1 MGRAIAVSCLNCENG
16 FGWYRLDRPRGDY
29 VGNVYPQPDGKLN
42 RNGLL
47 DAAKAAA
54 TAAKAPGQEMGHSYG
69 LDHASTASRC
79 CQEGRNINYS
89 AGSVMP
95 CSEITTSVAA
105 GTLYKRNLLRQVVKC
120 ALQMQA
126 GAGGR

>member
-1 MGRAIAVSCLNCENG
+1 M
-16 FGWYRLDRPRGDY
+16 DRPRGDY

-54 TAAKAPGQEMGHSYG
+54 TAAKVLGQEMDHGYG

-79 CQEGRNINYS
+79 RQEGRNTNYS

-95 CSEITTSVAA
+95 CPATSPHRWLRERCTSET
-105 GTLYKRNLLRQVVKC
+105 C
-120 ALQMQA
+120 C
-126 GAGGR
+126 GRS